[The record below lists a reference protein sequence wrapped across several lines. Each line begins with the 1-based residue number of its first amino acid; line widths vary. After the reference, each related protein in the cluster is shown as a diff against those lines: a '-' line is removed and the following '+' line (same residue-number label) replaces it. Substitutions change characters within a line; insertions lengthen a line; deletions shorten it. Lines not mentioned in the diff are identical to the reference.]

1 MAAKKS
7 TKKTSTRALTG
18 NRLMHRDVP
27 STAATYNAGTNTW
40 DVTNGWRVGPTVRA
54 VYHESYFDLS
64 GYELDDLTTV
74 PTVLMLQ
81 DSGQYFLSNPFADSL
96 VTVLDIISEERL
108 DPDTIST
115 LSMTGDYPGTPGSTE
130 NYEQIKMCNVRGMTT
145 QTEFGSITLL
155 RPAFGG
161 AYGSSSPTAV
171 QKLWCYRVIRI
182 AATDLTGQV
191 LFVPATRF
199 VMGATI
205 VQEKELPYM
214 MRLKRSYELSTQG

>member
-1 MAAKKS
+1 MATKKP

-18 NRLMHRDVP
+18 NRLMQKEIP
-27 STAATYNAGTNTW
+27 STTATFNAVTTNW
-40 DVTNGWRVGPTVRA
+40 DVTNGWQVGPLKA
-54 VYHESYFDLS
+54 VYYESYFDLS

-81 DSGQYFLSNPFADSL
+81 DSGQYFLTNPFVDSL
-96 VTVLDIISEERL
+96 VTVLDILSEERL
-108 DPDTIST
+108 DPDTVST
-115 LSMTGDYPGTPGSTE
+115 LAATGEYPGTPGSTE
-130 NYEQIKMCNVRGMTT
+130 NYEQIKMCNVRGLTT
-145 QTEFGSITLL
+145 QTEFGSATLM

-182 AATDLTGQV
+182 AASDLSGQS

-199 VMGATI
+199 VMGATV

-214 MRLKRSYELSTQG
+214 MRLKRSYELATQG